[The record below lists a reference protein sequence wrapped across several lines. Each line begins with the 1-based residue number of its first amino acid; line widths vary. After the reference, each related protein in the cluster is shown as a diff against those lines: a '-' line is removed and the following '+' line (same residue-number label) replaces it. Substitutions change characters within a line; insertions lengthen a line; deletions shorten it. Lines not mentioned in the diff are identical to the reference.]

1 MQPPDS
7 KATKGPP
14 RLDWWRALH
23 EDEAEA
29 ARRLQKLDI
38 EIAKGVPLLT
48 LARELIQNEW
58 GVLKNMNVYTLRMR
72 LERHRDRSVLMPEGV
87 EEGKQLTAQE
97 QQQLEQALGHT
108 LSVHTE
114 LQELAEMQKGRIL
127 EAISKEQR
135 SKKHFTSLW
144 KDVEVLNTVLKTLA
158 EHQFN
163 IGVLAKSPSLTRVGK
178 LADGSTG
185 IASTQKSM
193 TLHLASSSPDT
204 EREIRNVIDALKA
217 G

>member
-1 MQPPDS
+1 MS
-7 KATKGPP
+7 EIKANKGPP

-48 LARELIQNEW
+48 LARELIQKEW
-58 GVLKNMNVYTLRMR
+58 GVLTKMNIYTLRMR

-97 QQQLEQALGHT
+97 LQQAEQALGHT

-114 LQELAEMQKGRIL
+114 LQELAQMQKERII
-127 EAISKEQR
+127 EAIAKEHK

-158 EHQFN
+158 EHQFA
-163 IGVLAKSPSLTRVGK
+163 IGTLAKSPSLTRVGK

-204 EREIRNVIDALKA
+204 EKEIRNVIDALKQA

>member
-1 MQPPDS
+1 MQASDS

-23 EDEAEA
+23 PDEAEA

-114 LQELAEMQKGRIL
+114 LQELAQMQKERIL
-127 EAISKEQR
+127 EAITKEQK

-204 EREIRNVIDALKA
+204 ERELRNVIDALKA